1 MIVTFKQNKKGAPLM
16 LERAIEAAKSRSP
29 VQRSVGGVPEAYG
42 PEVCM
47 IVTPA
52 C

>member
-1 MIVTFKQNKKGAPLM
+1 MIVTFKLSKKGAPLSA
-16 LERAIEAAKSRSP
+16 ERAVEAAKSRSP

-42 PEVCM
+42 PDMCM
-47 IVTPA
+47 VTPA